1 MPQTPYISV
10 IAAVYNT
17 EPFLM
22 RFMESL
28 ISQSFKD
35 FELILV
41 NDASVDGS
49 KEICEVY
56 EREYPFIHLHSHEKN
71 MGLAAARQTG
81 LDHAT
86 GRYVIFM
93 DSDDFS
99 APDALKTMSERTKKT
114 DCDILCTDVF
124 YDYKD
129 YAKHTSCKYGSN
141 NESIIRAV
149 LNNTIGCCGQYTRL
163 VKRSLLTENGI
174 RFTPGIDMFE
184 DRVFAVKLFYY
195 AKRIEYISKP
205 LYHYVQYNF
214 SSITKKLNEKT
225 LADMKKAEEEI
236 EAFLCSKTD
245 TFKKDLLDFKCYI
258 KFLIWLDAEQRLK
271 NYSKT
276 IFPEATRHVL
286 ATKSIPKF
294 HTKLIFY
301 LYCKNLSF
309 FSNLLKFAVLKLK
322 KMKFFMKEEDTDLT
336 EKKQTAIFSK
346 QKKFDV
352 SVIIVNYN
360 TRELLRN
367 CLDSLYSQTRGIS
380 FETFVSDNG
389 SKDGSTEMVAREFP
403 EVKIIENNANLGFGA
418 ANNRALKVASGKYI
432 FYLNSDTVVL
442 NNAVKIFFDYWENE
456 RTGDKLGAIGG
467 NLLDENNR
475 IIHSA
480 GYFRSINAEIKDAFL
495 DLLRSYKLI
504 IPFLKSMK
512 LGKEPPAQEK
522 RLGPV
527 DYITGADLFV
537 KNDEYAEF
545 DERYFLYYEET
556 DMQKRMELDGKAR
569 VLIDGPLIQH
579 LKGSSNSAKNPLNFY
594 KSVSK
599 INTFLSCCKFQKKFN
614 KNPVRLLL
622 LKLIITLHWL
632 NPGLVGKTGGHIE
645 ELWRI

>member
-1 MPQTPYISV
+1 MQQSPYISV

-22 RFMESL
+22 RFIESL
-28 ISQSFKD
+28 ISQTYKD

-49 KEICEVY
+49 GEICEVY
-56 EREYPFIHLHSHEKN
+56 ESRYPFIHLHSHEKN

-81 LDHAT
+81 LDHAS

-93 DSDDFS
+93 DSDDFPE
-99 APDALKTMSERTKKT
+99 ADLLEAMHERAEKT
-114 DCDILCTDVF
+114 DCDIVCTDVF
-124 YDYKD
+124 YDYKQ
-129 YAKHTSCKYGSN
+129 YVKHISCKYGPDS
-141 NESIIRAV
+141 ESTISAV

-163 VKRSLLTENGI
+163 VKRSLLTENDI
-174 RFTPGIDMFE
+174 RFPPGIDMFE

-195 AKRIEYISKP
+195 AKRVEYIGRP
-205 LYHYVQYNF
+205 FYHYVQYNF

-225 LADMKKAEEEI
+225 LGDMEKAEEEI
-236 EAFLCSKTD
+236 ENFLCGKTD
-245 TFKKDLLDFKCYI
+245 RFKRDLLDFKCYI
-258 KFLIWLDAEQRLK
+258 KFLIWLDAEPRLE
-271 NYSKT
+271 NYSRSL
-276 IFPEATRHVL
+276 FPEATGHIL
-286 ATKSIPKF
+286 TTKSIPKF
-294 HTKLIFY
+294 HTKVIFY
-301 LYCKNLSF
+301 LYCRKLSC
-309 FSNLLKFAVLKLK
+309 FSNLLKTAVLKLK
-322 KMKFFMKEEDTDLT
+322 EMKFFMKAEDKDLIKLREAHT
-336 EKKQTAIFSK
+336 FKKN
-346 QKKFDV
+346 KKFDV

-367 CLDSLYSQTRGIS
+367 CLDSLYKQTKDVS

-389 SKDGSTEMVAREFP
+389 SKDGSIEMVEQNFP
-403 EVKIIENNANLGFGA
+403 EVKIIANNANLGFGA
-418 ANNRALKVASGKYI
+418 ANNRALKAASGKYI

-442 NNAVKIFFDYWENE
+442 NNAVKIFFDYWENAKD
-456 RTGDKLGAIGG
+456 GDKIGAIGG

-475 IIHSA
+475 VIHSA
-480 GYFRSINAEIKDAFL
+480 GYFRPINTEIKDAAL

-504 IPFLKSMK
+504 IPIIKNMR

-569 VLIDGPLIQH
+569 LLIDGPLIQH
-579 LKGSSNSAKNPLNFY
+579 LKGSSNSAKSALNFY

-614 KNPVRLLL
+614 DNPIRLCL
-622 LKLIITLHWL
+622 LKFIITLHWL
-632 NPGLVGKTGGHIE
+632 NPGLVGKTGKHIA